1 LPTAVLVAPKFDDV
15 TEYSWR
21 WAQRLKEAIGALGWS
36 VVELGGRPV
45 SRAEVEDALSRNPGT
60 PFVFEDHGSE
70 DALWGSESEAVVDLK
85 NVEKLAGR
93 VIYTMACL
101 SAKKL
106 GATAYAQHNCIYI
119 GYVREF
125 AFTPYDEELF
135 CRAANSGFIAYAKG
149 ESDWAKVKKFM
160 VEAFNEAI
168 ARAEDPWTRTWLTW
182 DRDAL
187 RVYAPNA
194 DQPEP
199 ACPFRK
205 LAVRLLGPRV
215 GWRISRRHGLALLLF
230 GGGVGVYLHDRVAE
244 WGTLHYRLHGL
255 DVGVM
260 CIAVSWAILSL
271 EVVRWLRK

>member
-15 TEYSWR
+15 TAISWR
-21 WAQRLKEAIGALGWS
+21 WAERLRQAVEALGWS
-36 VVELGGRPV
+36 IAELGGRPV
-45 SRAEVEDALSRNPGT
+45 SRTEVEDAVSRNPDAS
-60 PFVFEDHGSE
+60 FVFYDHGSE
-70 DALWGSESEAVVDLK
+70 DVLWGSESEAVVDLR

-93 VIYTMACL
+93 VVYTMACL

-106 GATAYAQHNCIYI
+106 GATAYTQYSCVYVGYI
-119 GYVREF
+119 REF
-125 AFTPYDEELF
+125 AFTPGDEGLF
-135 CRAANSGFIAYAKG
+135 CEAANSGFIAYAKG
-149 ESDWAKVKKFM
+149 ESDWGKIKKIM

-168 ARAEDPWTRTWLTW
+168 AKAEDPWTRTWLTW

-199 ACPFRK
+199 TCPLRR

-215 GWRISRRHGLALLLF
+215 GWRISRRHGLALLLC
-230 GGGVGVYLHDRVAE
+230 GAGCGLYVHDRIAE

-255 DVGVM
+255 DVGFILVF
-260 CIAVSWAILSL
+260 ASWAILSF